1 MNRVRSAKRTAKR
14 ASSSWVEL
22 TQIAR
27 FKCRLLEAHPR
38 SHKAFEPKIG
48 VNPVALGLI
57 LGTLGLVSC
66 SSSPAIDSNELPSV
80 VGSHSVICDLVET
93 VAGDKV
99 SLTCLI
105 DRAQDPHAYKGT
117 PRDRQRIEQAD
128 LVFYAGLEFEP
139 AIGDMIEASQGKAPK
154 IAVHEKAVPEPLM
167 AKHHHHGEYEE
178 GHEGEAHGEGQEDH
192 EHEAHGESEKGHEH
206 EAHGE
211 GEEGD
216 HEAHSE
222 EELEPDPHVWHDVEN
237 AIRMVQLIRE
247 NLANIDPANADNY
260 NRNAENFIATL
271 EKLDAWIPQQI
282 ATIPENKRRLVTTH
296 DALGYYAN
304 AYSLPIE
311 GTLLGV
317 SSDEEPSAA
326 RVKSLAEAIKA
337 AGVPVLFAEFSAND
351 KVLQTVANEAGVSIS
366 EKALIAD
373 GLGEKGTPAG
383 TYPGMMEYNT
393 CAIAK
398 GLGGKCTPFNP

>member
-1 MNRVRSAKRTAKR
+1 MNRVRSAKRAAKR
-14 ASSSWVEL
+14 SSSYWVEL

-27 FKCRLLEAHPR
+27 SKCRVRNAQLKLRIAL
-38 SHKAFEPKIG
+38 EPKTC

-57 LGTLGLVSC
+57 LGTFGLVAC
-66 SSSPAIDSNELPSV
+66 SSSPAIDGDELPSV
-80 VGSHSVICDLVET
+80 VSSHSVLCDLVET

-139 AIGDMIEASQGKAPK
+139 AIGDMIEASEGKAPK
-154 IAVHEKAVPEPLM
+154 IALHEQAVPEPLM
-167 AKHHHHGEYEE
+167 AEHHHHGEERHKEGGHRHEE
-178 GHEGEAHGEGQEDH
+178 DNEHEEDH
-192 EHEAHGESEKGHEH
+192 EHEADGDRK
-206 EAHGE
+206 AHG
-211 GEEGD
+211 
-216 HEAHSE
+216 E

-247 NLANIDPANADNY
+247 NLANIDPASADSY
-260 NRNAENFIATL
+260 NRNAETFIATL

-282 ATIPENKRRLVTTH
+282 ATIPENRRRLVTTH
-296 DALGYYAN
+296 EALGYYAN
-304 AYSLPIE
+304 AYGLPIE
-311 GTLLGV
+311 GTLLGT

-326 RVKSLAEAIKA
+326 RVKSLVEAIKA

-366 EKALIAD
+366 EKPLIAD

-393 CAIAK
+393 CAIAT
-398 GLGGKCTPFNP
+398 GLGGQCTPFNP